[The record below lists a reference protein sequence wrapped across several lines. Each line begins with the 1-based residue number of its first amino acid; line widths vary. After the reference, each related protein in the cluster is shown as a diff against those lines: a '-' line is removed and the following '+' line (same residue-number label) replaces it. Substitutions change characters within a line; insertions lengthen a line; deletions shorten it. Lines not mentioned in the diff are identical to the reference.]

1 MSQTTEAP
9 PEETKTKPVGTQD
22 SSEGKGKT
30 SLKETSEKVHD
41 AAVRGESPEA
51 TEEFKAAV
59 AKAVAEMFDLNE
71 KAWQPKTIVKFKIEC
86 PSGQT
91 VLAKHLDTLDLLG
104 YGLIEEMDF
113 FTRKLFPPSIDASG
127 NPEEEAEQE
136 SIWKSLRDPKK
147 RQRFLD
153 MTGKLAAISSVKP
166 SLAHDG
172 VAVVPELDED
182 GEPTGKQTTKF
193 GYQMTME
200 EQLEYFKKPIPKLKS
215 GQAYT
220 GYLSFNDRMTYFQEL
235 NRPLSMIEPFREG
248 SAALLQN
255 LARSEGHGGEAE

>member
-9 PEETKTKPVGTQD
+9 PEETKTKPVGTQG
-22 SSEGKGKT
+22 SSEGKSKGSIKEASDKT
-30 SLKETSEKVHD
+30 HD
-41 AAVRGESPEA
+41 DAISGGEFDA
-51 TEEFKAAV
+51 DADFKAAV
-59 AKAVAEMFDLNE
+59 EKAVAEMFDLNE

-86 PSGQT
+86 PSGQS
-91 VLAKHLDTLDLLG
+91 VLAKHLDTLDLLS

-127 NPEEEAEQE
+127 NPEEEAEPE

-182 GEPTGKQTTKF
+182 GESTGRQITKF

-200 EQLEYFKKPIPKLKS
+200 EQLEYFKKPIPKLKD

-235 NRPLSMIEPFREG
+235 NRPLSLIEPFREG
-248 SAALLQN
+248 SVALLQN